1 MAGVA
6 EAEGQCGEKAGWL
19 RWQAFSEFG
28 VRGSY
33 TIFRHMEAIFEGIA
47 EAGRKGQPVAL
58 VTVVRA
64 RGSVPRHEGSKMLV
78 YPDGSILGSVGGGE
92 MEARAIAEALAAL
105 KEGRPRLVDYTLV
118 NPKEGDPGI
127 CGGEVTMFVDPLIP
141 PPTLLIVGAGHV
153 GRAVAFLGRWLGFR
167 IVIYD
172 DRPDYAT
179 SEAVADADR
188 RLTGPL
194 DEALKDVQ
202 FTPDT
207 YIVAVTRS
215 YPMDV
220 ALLRQVLD
228 VPAAY
233 IGIMGSRRRVL
244 EVFKAL
250 RDEGV
255 PEEKLARVHGP
266 IGLEL
271 NAETP
276 EEIAVSILGEII
288 MLRRGG
294 SGEPMKMMDRG

>member
-1 MAGVA
+1 MD
-6 EAEGQCGEKAGWL
+6 
-19 RWQAFSEFG
+19 
-28 VRGSY
+28 
-33 TIFRHMEAIFEGIA
+33 TIFEAIV
-47 EAGRKGQPVAL
+47 EAQRKGQPVVLA
-58 VTVVRA
+58 TIVRA
-64 RGSVPRHEGSKMLV
+64 RGSVPRHPGSKMLV
-78 YPDGSILGSVGGGE
+78 YPDGSILGSIGGGE
-92 MEARAIAEALAAL
+92 MEARVISEALAAL
-105 KEGRPRLVDYTLV
+105 RQGQPRMMAYTLV
-118 NPKEGDPGI
+118 DPKEGDPGV
-127 CGGEVTMFVDPLIP
+127 CGGEVEMFVEPLVP
-141 PPTLLIVGAGHV
+141 APTLFIYGGGHV
-153 GRAVAFLGRWLGFR
+153 GRAVAFLGKWLGFR

-172 DRPDYAT
+172 DRSDYAT
-179 SEAVADADR
+179 PEAVPAADQH
-188 RLTGPL
+188 LTGAL
-194 DEALKDVQ
+194 DDALKQVA
-202 FTPDT
+202 FSPNT

-220 ALLRQVLD
+220 ALLRLVLD

-255 PEEKLARVHGP
+255 PEDKLARVYGP

-294 SGEPMKMMDRG
+294 SGEPMKVMNQQE